1 MKKVIAGLV
10 MAVSFTGM
18 AQAGDPERGEELV
31 GTCAACHGQ
40 AGKQPIMD
48 VYPRLSGI
56 GERYFYEQLVDIKNK
71 DRVIPEMTGQL
82 DDMSDQDLKDIAA
95 YYDAQEMPEDE
106 ASAELVDAGEK
117 LYRGGNLSSNVPACS
132 ACHGPAGKGNEPA
145 GYPALSGQKAAYTEK
160 QLKAYKK
167 GDRVYD
173 SNSQIMGGV
182 ASRLTEEEIKAV
194 SDYLQGLH

>member
-18 AQAGDPERGEELV
+18 AQAGDPERGEELA
-31 GTCAACHGQ
+31 GTCAACHGE

-56 GERYFYEQLVDIKNK
+56 GQRYFYEQLVDIKNN

-106 ASAELVDAGEK
+106 ASAELVDAGEQ

-160 QLKAYKK
+160 QLKAYKN